1 MALKD
6 TLAKAVSTEKYREAR
21 AKADIWRERIRTG
34 AKTDVLQALREKN
47 SYYSTLRKGYPRLY
61 ALLEADD
68 RALSQDGIRKLT
80 GRDIII
86 D

>member
-21 AKADIWRERIRTG
+21 EKTDAWRERIRAG
-34 AKTDVLQALREKN
+34 SRTDIPQALREKN
-47 SYYSTLRKGYPRLY
+47 IYFSALRKGSPGLY

-68 RALSQDGIRKLT
+68 RALSQEGIRRLT
-80 GRDIII
+80 GREIII